1 MSQSSL
7 GLQNPLS
14 YMGVASRNPPAIAIK
29 SDAPATNDIDNFQI
43 GSIWIDKT
51 TDNVYMLVNKAEGI
65 ATWTFIGGALSSV
78 ETITTPDTA
87 VVSPVNEN
95 INFLNGT
102 GMAIT
107 GSGNDIT
114 FSVTSSPFKIQWNV
128 VTGSSANLVIDEG
141 VFANNAGGVTLTLP
155 ATAAVGDVIIVSS
168 INAGGWTIAQNA
180 GQTIHMGNTDS
191 TTGVGG
197 SIASSAIGDT
207 VSLVC
212 SVANNDFVVIS
223 SMGNIII
230 T

>member
-51 TDNVYMLVNKAEGI
+51 TDNVYMLVNKAEGN
-65 ATWTFIGGALSSV
+65 ATWTFIGGALSAV
-78 ETITTPDTA
+78 ETITTPDTT
-87 VVSPVNEN
+87 VVTPVNEN

-107 GSGNDIT
+107 GSGDDIT
-114 FSVTSSPFKIQWNV
+114 FSVTSTPFKIQWNV
-128 VTGSSANLVIDEG
+128 VTNSSANLVIDEG

-168 INAGGWTIAQNA
+168 INAGGWTLAQNA
-180 GQTIHMGNTDS
+180 GQTIHIGNQDS
-191 TTGVGG
+191 TTGTGG
-197 SIASSAIGDT
+197 SLASTAIGDT
-207 VSLVC
+207 VTLVC
-212 SVANNDFVVIS
+212 SVANTDFVVIS
-223 SMGNIII
+223 SMGNI
-230 T
+230 TVT